1 MKFAIV
7 DTHPD
12 GSFGLL
18 SEPTTL
24 ESIGAFATKYEVDQ
38 LRALKRGE
46 VFYYRP
52 EDFRGIRRVE

>member
-12 GSFGLL
+12 GALGLL

-24 ESIGAFATKYEVDQ
+24 ESIGAFATRWEVDQ
-38 LRALKRGE
+38 LRALKQGE

-52 EDFRGIRRVE
+52 EEYRGIRRVE